1 MRQEQADG
9 AKGRFDANDRRRL
22 KRALSKAREARVYRR
37 IEAVLWV
44 AEGHAISEA
53 ARRVRAPRLSVRRW
67 IERYLIER
75 DVTALADQARSGRPR
90 LADQIGATRLDEIL
104 ERDPRNDGYLA
115 TTWTV
120 PLLVHY
126 LHEHD
131 AIAVSAHTLRRRLRE
146 AGYRWKRPRYVYVGR
161 AEHLGQKKG
170 A

>member
-9 AKGRFDANDRRRL
+9 AERRFDANDRRRL
-22 KRALSKAREARVYRR
+22 QRALSKAREARVYRR

-67 IERYLIER
+67 IDRYLVER
-75 DVTALADQARSGRPR
+75 DVQALVDQARSGRPR
-90 LADQIGATRLDEIL
+90 LAGQLSAPRLDEIL
-104 ERDPRNDGYLA
+104 RRDPRDDGYLA

-131 AIAVSAHTLRRRLRE
+131 GIAVSAHTLRRRLRE

-161 AEHLGQKKG
+161 AEHVGQKKG
-170 A
+170 G